1 VHQTSKANIPVYDAP
16 NPISPPNPHFG
27 LNIIH
32 LYCLYADPPGDLH
45 AANLF

>member
-16 NPISPPNPHFG
+16 NPTAPPNPHFG
-27 LNIIH
+27 LKIIY
-32 LYCLYADPPGDLH
+32 LYYLYADPPGDLH

>member
-1 VHQTSKANIPVYDAP
+1 MMITNA
-16 NPISPPNPHFG
+16 PPNPHFG
-27 LNIIH
+27 LKIIY